1 MLVLMERTKGLGS
14 YLGAEKKRKGKSSCG
29 AEYEKQK
36 TCFLYS
42 RDIKIYRNKI
52 FI

>member
-1 MLVLMERTKGLGS
+1 MERTKGLGS

-29 AEYEKQK
+29 AEYEEAEDMFPILKG
-36 TCFLYS
+36 Y
-42 RDIKIYRNKI
+42 KIYRNKI